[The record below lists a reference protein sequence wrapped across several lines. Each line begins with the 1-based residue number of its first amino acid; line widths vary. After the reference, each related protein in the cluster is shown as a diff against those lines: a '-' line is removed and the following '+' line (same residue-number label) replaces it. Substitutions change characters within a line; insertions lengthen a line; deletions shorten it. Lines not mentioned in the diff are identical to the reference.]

1 MAILTSPLTDRRGQ
15 SSQTGQPTERR
26 RSLVVEWLGHPQASF
41 FLVLA
46 PTVLLLVLG
55 AVMVLS
61 ASSVYAQVQF
71 DDAYYFV
78 RRHAIF
84 LVLGGI
90 AAWVLA
96 TSSVQRLKI
105 LGWLAVVG
113 AAVLQ
118 LLTFTSLGW
127 AKNGNKNW
135 VELGALG
142 RIQPSEFAKLAIVLW
157 GADLL
162 SRKYNLLH
170 QPKHLLIPFVPV
182 SGLLIGLVILQRDL
196 GTGMVLGAIRLG
208 VPVIE
213 LDIDRELGGFAD
225 SSYDVVVLSR
235 TIQTVRYPDRVL
247 RHMARIADRLIV
259 SVPNFGWY
267 RHRLRLL
274 TGRLPM
280 GKDLPYSWYDSPNL
294 RYTTLHD
301 LQLLFD
307 KVGLVVERSIPLNA
321 AGDPLRLPGSG
332 NLLASSAVYV
342 LRPDKA

>member
-196 GTGMVLGAIRLG
+196 GTGMVLGAIVLAVLWYVGASWKVLGSIVAVVGAAIGALVLTSSHRMTRILGFLNQDLADQGDVRPRLG
-208 VPVIE
+208 RLVGPGAGRQPPEVGRPGRVP
-213 LDIDRELGGFAD
+213 
-225 SSYDVVVLSR
+225 
-235 TIQTVRYPDRVL
+235 
-247 RHMARIADRLIV
+247 
-259 SVPNFGWY
+259 
-267 RHRLRLL
+267 HRLRP
-274 TGRLPM
+274 G
-280 GKDLPYSWYDSPNL
+280 
-294 RYTTLHD
+294 
-301 LQLLFD
+301 
-307 KVGLVVERSIPLNA
+307 
-321 AGDPLRLPGSG
+321 GDR
-332 NLLASSAVYV
+332 
-342 LRPDKA
+342 